1 MITVEM
7 DMDETAITVL
17 DTSGELED
25 VVACL
30 YEDYCHIMQWNEKE
44 QRYMVVTLKPAMYL
58 SLMKS
63 FSLAEGS
70 YQIIS

>member
-25 VVACL
+25 VGAFL

-44 QRYMVVTLKPAMYL
+44 QRYVTIIMTPSMYL

-63 FSLAEGS
+63 FSLPEGA
-70 YQIIS
+70 YQIG